1 MVHVNVNFQSWR
13 SLIDIDFGATVVDF
27 DKLSSMFNFLSVY
40 SLILVASDLF
50 WGCVQVNNVLREFVQ
65 IRVDRPVHQVKGA
78 EHYREDHPA
87 GQKFRDFK
95 RW

>member
-1 MVHVNVNFQSWR
+1 
-13 SLIDIDFGATVVDF
+13 
-27 DKLSSMFNFLSVY
+27 MFNFLSVY

-50 WGCVQVNNVLREFVQ
+50 RRRVQVNNVLREFVQ

-87 GQKFRDFK
+87 AKVQGFNLKVVK
-95 RW
+95 IT